1 MNRRSLLPALQNGT
15 LVLLT
20 GAAFFLGAQL
30 SARSSAM
37 KQTPSSDQFEST
49 QQRLKEVN
57 AKLETLEQM
66 GFVTEATFRI
76 RELTLQEQLN
86 VLNRTNE
93 QSADVQELQRDLG
106 DLAEQVQLFDNRL
119 QALKNA
125 IDSLPPI
132 TASPAAASTPR
143 PSQPKA
149 LANKPTALPFN
160 ILGVES
166 RGGVM
171 FLAVAATDLTRL
183 DDVELLRLT
192 GSYLGWRL
200 DALLL
205 DTARFRRPDGSSHN
219 VTIN

>member
-20 GAAFFLGAQL
+20 GAALFLGAQL
-30 SARSSAM
+30 SALSSAV
-37 KQTPSSDQFEST
+37 KQTPSIDQFEST
-49 QQRLKEVN
+49 QQRLEEMN
-57 AKLETLEQM
+57 AKLEALEQI
-66 GFVTEATFRI
+66 GFVTEEAFRI
-76 RELTLQEQLN
+76 RELTLQEQLD

-93 QSADVQELQRDLG
+93 QPADVLALQRDLG
-106 DLAEQVQLFDNRL
+106 DLAAQVQLFDTQL
-119 QALKNA
+119 LTLKTV
-125 IDSLPPI
+125 IDGLPPLAAFPSAPSPPRTPNRKVI
-132 TASPAAASTPR
+132 T
-143 PSQPKA
+143 
-149 LANKPTALPFN
+149 NKPAPLPFN

-171 FLAVAATDLTRL
+171 FLAVAATGMTRL
-183 DDVELLRLT
+183 DDVELLRIT

-200 DALLL
+200 DALLP